1 MPGRDGIVF
10 IVNVEVVVQKGRE
23 YLLTLRS
30 MKEEIAPGMLSFPG
44 GTVEVTDPRDVLEK
58 TAAREL
64 AEETGIRAG
73 DYTYVASKLFKTPVG
88 QHVLD
93 IIFAARYSSG
103 SASVRDSDELDSV
116 FWLSEQALLEN
127 PNLPAWTRE
136 IFSLA
141 KDRVFGRQRV
151 WLS

>member
-44 GTVEVTDPRDVLEK
+44 GKVEVTDPRDVLEK

-64 AEETGIRAG
+64 AEETGISAG
-73 DYTYVASKLFKTPVG
+73 DYTYVASKLFKTPAG
-88 QHVLD
+88 RHVLN
-93 IIFAARYSSG
+93 IILAARYSSG

-127 PNLPAWTRE
+127 PDLPAWTRE
-136 IFSLA
+136 TFSLA
-141 KDRVFGRQRV
+141 KDRVFGRRRG